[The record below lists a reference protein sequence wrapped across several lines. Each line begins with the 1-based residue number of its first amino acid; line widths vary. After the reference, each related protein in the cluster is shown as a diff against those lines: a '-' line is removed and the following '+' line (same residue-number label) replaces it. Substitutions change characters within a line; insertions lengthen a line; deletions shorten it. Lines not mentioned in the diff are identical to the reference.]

1 LNVRSNAEFIF
12 TYSSTILGIEFFS
25 SKTGRRTPLIS
36 MERQPP
42 KSVIIVG
49 GSLAGLMHALVL
61 LSLPK
66 PPTVRILERSPTAL
80 LHNQGAGIVAGNET
94 QEFFDKFVKSGRDIA
109 VTSKLRH
116 YLDRSGKVMDG
127 SVEERQQRMTS
138 WDLLYHLLRWRV
150 EGLESEYVD
159 GLSADERP
167 KASYENGCTVKA
179 LEKSDDAVKL
189 TWTSK
194 DHGEQTSEADLV
206 IAADG
211 ASSTIRRLVKPEVE
225 RKYVGYVAWRG
236 TVPENELSDM
246 AKDVFMEKFPFYHST
261 GIQVLGYLIPG
272 KNGTTE
278 PGQRLFNWVWYC
290 NYEDGSSELEEL
302 MTDVNGKRHAITL
315 PVGSMNPEVWSKQKA
330 YASQVLPPQY
340 AEAVNKTQQPFIQAI
355 TDVRSPQNSFLDGNV
370 LLVGDALAGFRPHTA
385 ASTGQ
390 AAFDALRMGD
400 WFGGEINEEKYHER
414 VLEFSKVVQ
423 EKGVMLGERS
433 QFGRHPF
440 AG

>member
-1 LNVRSNAEFIF
+1 VYCTESDKQGQL
-12 TYSSTILGIEFFS
+12 TD
-25 SKTGRRTPLIS
+25 RTRYAYQNLINMEQPL
-36 MERQPP
+36 P

-49 GSLAGLMHALVL
+49 GSLAGLMHALIL
-61 LSLPK
+61 LSSPE
-66 PPTVRILERSPTAL
+66 PPTIRILERSPTSL

-94 QEFFDKFVKSGRDIA
+94 QEFFDKIVKSGRDIA
-109 VTSKLRH
+109 VTSKLRL

-127 SVEERQQRMTS
+127 SVEKRQQRMTS

-150 EGLESEYVD
+150 EGLQSEYVD
-159 GLSADERP
+159 GLDADERP
-167 KASYENGCTVKA
+167 KATYENGCTVT
-179 LEKSDDAVKL
+179 AVEESGNMVNI
-189 TWTSK
+189 TWTHK

-211 ASSTIRRLVKPEVE
+211 ASSTIRRLIQPTVE

-236 TVPENELSDM
+236 TVPENELSDS
-246 AKDVFMEKFPFYHST
+246 AKDVFVERFPFYHST

-272 KNGTTE
+272 KNGTVE

-290 NYEDGSSELEEL
+290 NYEDGSAELEEL
-302 MTDVNGKRHAITL
+302 MTDIHGKRHAITL
-315 PVGSMNPEVWSKQKA
+315 PVGSMNPKIWSKQKA
-330 YASQVLPPQY
+330 YATQVLPPQY

-355 TDVRSPQNSFLDGNV
+355 TDVISPQNNFLGSKV

-390 AAFDALRMGD
+390 AAFDALRMGEL
-400 WFGGEINEEKYHER
+400 FGGDIDRSMYDEKI
-414 VLEFSKVVQ
+414 LGFAKTMQ
-423 EKGVMLGERS
+423 EQGVMLGERS

>member
-1 LNVRSNAEFIF
+1 
-12 TYSSTILGIEFFS
+12 
-25 SKTGRRTPLIS
+25 
-36 MERQPP
+36 
-42 KSVIIVG
+42 
-49 GSLAGLMHALVL
+49 MHALIL

-66 PPTVRILERSPTAL
+66 PPTIRILERSPTSL

-94 QEFFDKFVKSGRDIA
+94 QEFFDRFVKAGIDIA
-109 VTSKLRH
+109 VTSKLRL
-116 YLDRSGKVMDG
+116 YLDKSGKVMDG

-150 EGLESEYVD
+150 EGFQSDYVKGLE
-159 GLSADERP
+159 ADERP
-167 KASYENGCTVKA
+167 KAVYENGCTVTSV
-179 LEKSDDAVKL
+179 EESGDQVKL
-189 TWTSK
+189 TWTHK

-211 ASSTIRRLVKPEVE
+211 ASSTIRRLVKSDVE

-236 TVPENELSDM
+236 TVPEIELSDE
-246 AKDVFMEKFPFYHST
+246 AKHVFVEKFPFYHST
-261 GIQVLGYLIPG
+261 GIQALGYLIPG

-290 NYEDGSSELEEL
+290 NYEDGSTGLEDL
-302 MTDVNGKRHAITL
+302 MTDVHGKRHAITL
-315 PVGSMNPEVWSKQKA
+315 PVGSMNPEIWSRQKA
-330 YASQVLPPQY
+330 YASKVLPPQY

-355 TDVRSPQNSFLDGNV
+355 TDVISPQNSFLGGKV

-390 AAFDALRMGD
+390 AAFDALRMGELFTGD
-400 WFGGEINEEKYHER
+400 IDKATYDGQ
-414 VLEFSKVVQ
+414 VLDFSKMMQ

>member
-1 LNVRSNAEFIF
+1 MEQ
-12 TYSSTILGIEFFS
+12 
-25 SKTGRRTPLIS
+25 S
-36 MERQPP
+36 MP
-42 KSVIIVG
+42 KSIIIVG
-49 GSLAGLMHALVL
+49 GSLAGLMHALIL
-61 LSLPK
+61 LSLPN
-66 PPTVRILERSPTAL
+66 PPTIRIFERSPTAL

-94 QEFFDKFVKSGRDIA
+94 QEFFDKVVKPGREIA
-109 VTSKLRH
+109 VTSKLRL
-116 YLDRSGKVMDG
+116 YLDRSGRVMDG

-150 EGLESEYVD
+150 EGLQSEYVD
-159 GLSADERP
+159 GLDADQRP
-167 KASYENGCTVKA
+167 KATYENGCTVTA
-179 LEKSDDAVKL
+179 LEEAGNMVKL
-189 TWTSK
+189 TWSHK

-211 ASSTIRRLVKPEVE
+211 ASSTIRRLIKPDVE

-236 TVPENELSDM
+236 TVPENELSES
-246 AKDVFMEKFPFYHST
+246 AKEVFMEKFPFYHSI
-261 GIQVLGYLIPG
+261 GIQALGYLIPG
-272 KNGTTE
+272 KNGTVE

-290 NYEDGSSELEEL
+290 NYEDGSAELEEL
-302 MTDVNGKRHAITL
+302 MMDNRGKRHAITL
-315 PVGSMNPEVWSKQKA
+315 PVGSMNPKVWSKQKE

-340 AEAVNKTQQPFIQAI
+340 AEAINKTQRPFIQAV
-355 TDVRSPQNSFLDGNV
+355 TDNISPQNSFFGGKV

-390 AAFDALRMGD
+390 AAFDALRMGE
-400 WFGGEINEEKYHER
+400 WLGGDLDKSAYDEK
-414 VLEFSKVVQ
+414 VLEFAKTLQ

>member
-1 LNVRSNAEFIF
+1 VYCTESDKQGQL
-12 TYSSTILGIEFFS
+12 TD
-25 SKTGRRTPLIS
+25 RTRYAYQNLINMEQPL
-36 MERQPP
+36 P

-49 GSLAGLMHALVL
+49 GSLAGLMHALIL
-61 LSLPK
+61 LSSPE
-66 PPTVRILERSPTAL
+66 PPTIRILERSPTSL

-94 QEFFDKFVKSGRDIA
+94 QEFFDKIVKSGRDIA
-109 VTSKLRH
+109 VTSKLRL

-127 SVEERQQRMTS
+127 SVEKRQQRMTS

-150 EGLESEYVD
+150 EGLQSEYVD
-159 GLSADERP
+159 GLDADERS
-167 KASYENGCTVKA
+167 KATYENGCTVT
-179 LEKSDDAVKL
+179 AVEESGNMVNI
-189 TWTSK
+189 TWTHK

-211 ASSTIRRLVKPEVE
+211 ASSTIRRLIQPTVE

-236 TVPENELSDM
+236 TVPENELSDS
-246 AKDVFMEKFPFYHST
+246 AKDVFVERFPFYHST

-272 KNGTTE
+272 KNGTVE

-290 NYEDGSSELEEL
+290 NYEDGSAELEEL
-302 MTDVNGKRHAITL
+302 MTDIHGKRHAITL
-315 PVGSMNPEVWSKQKA
+315 PVGSMNPEIWSKQKA
-330 YASQVLPPQY
+330 YATQVLPPQY

-355 TDVRSPQNSFLDGNV
+355 TDVISPQNSFLGSKV

-390 AAFDALRMGD
+390 AAFDALRMGEL
-400 WFGGEINEEKYHER
+400 FGGDIDRSMYDEKI
-414 VLEFSKVVQ
+414 LGFAKTMQ
-423 EKGVMLGERS
+423 EQGVMLGERS

>member
-1 LNVRSNAEFIF
+1 
-12 TYSSTILGIEFFS
+12 
-25 SKTGRRTPLIS
+25 
-36 MERQPP
+36 MESQPP

-66 PPTVRILERSPTAL
+66 PPTIRILERSPTAL

-94 QEFFDKFVKSGRDIA
+94 QEFMDKFVKPGRDIA

-127 SVEERQQRMTS
+127 SVENKQQRMTS

-150 EGLESEYVD
+150 EGLDSEYVD
-159 GLSADERP
+159 GLDADERP
-167 KASYENGCTVKA
+167 KASYENGCTVTS
-179 LEKSDDAVKL
+179 LERSGDLVKL

-194 DHGEQTSEADLV
+194 DHGEQTGETDLI

-211 ASSTIRRLVKPEVE
+211 ASSTIRRLVKPGVE
-225 RKYVGYVAWRG
+225 RRYVGYVAWRG
-236 TVPENELSDM
+236 TVPENELSDQ
-246 AKDVFMEKFPFYHST
+246 AKNVFEEKFPFYHST
-261 GIQVLGYLIPG
+261 GTQALGYLIPG
-272 KNGTTE
+272 MNGTIE
-278 PGQRLFNWVWYC
+278 LVKRLFNWVWYC
-290 NYEDGSSELEEL
+290 NYEDGSAELEEL
-302 MTDVNGKRHAITL
+302 MTDTNGKRHAITL
-315 PVGSMNPEVWSKQKA
+315 PVGSMNPKVWSEQKA
-330 YASQVLPPQY
+330 RAMQVLPPQY
-340 AEAVNKTQQPFIQAI
+340 AEAVNKTKQPFIQAI
-355 TDVRSPQNSFLDGNV
+355 TDVISSQNSFMDGKV

-390 AAFDALRMGD
+390 AAFDALRLAEL
-400 WFGGEINEEKYHER
+400 FGGEIGKDAYNKR
-414 VLEFSKVVQ
+414 VLDFAKSTQ
-423 EKGVMLGERS
+423 QMGVMLGERS

>member
-1 LNVRSNAEFIF
+1 
-12 TYSSTILGIEFFS
+12 
-25 SKTGRRTPLIS
+25 
-36 MERQPP
+36 MERQLP

-109 VTSKLRH
+109 VTSKMRL

-167 KASYENGCTVKA
+167 KASYENGCTATA
-179 LEKSDDAVKL
+179 LEKSGDAVKL

-194 DHGEQTSEADLV
+194 DHGEQTGEADLV

-211 ASSTIRRLVKPEVE
+211 ASSTIRRLVKPDVK

-236 TVPENELSDM
+236 TVPEDELSDH

-272 KNGTTE
+272 KNGTTK

-302 MTDVNGKRHAITL
+302 MTDIDGKRHAITL

-340 AEAVNKTQQPFIQAI
+340 AEVVNKTHQPFIQAI
-355 TDVRSPQNSFLDGNV
+355 TDVRSPQNSFLDDRV

-400 WFGGEINEEKYHER
+400 WFGGEINEETYHEK

-423 EKGVMLGERS
+423 EQGVMLGERS

>member
-1 LNVRSNAEFIF
+1 
-12 TYSSTILGIEFFS
+12 
-25 SKTGRRTPLIS
+25 
-36 MERQPP
+36 MERPLP

-80 LHNQGAGIVAGNET
+80 LHNQGAGIVAGNEVQT
-94 QEFFDKFVKSGRDIA
+94 FFDKFVRPGRDIA
-109 VTSKLRH
+109 VTSKQRL
-116 YLDRSGKVMDG
+116 YLDHSGKVMDG

-150 EGLESEYVD
+150 EGLQSEYAD
-159 GLSADERP
+159 GLEADERP
-167 KASYENGCTVKA
+167 KATYENGCTVTA
-179 LEKSDDAVKL
+179 LEQTGEAVKL
-189 TWTSK
+189 TWAHK
-194 DHGEQTSEADLV
+194 DHGEQSSEADLV

-211 ASSTIRRLVKPEVE
+211 ASSTIRRLIKPDVE

-236 TVPENELSDM
+236 TVPETELSDE
-246 AKDVFMEKFPFYHST
+246 AKEVFVEKFPFYHST
-261 GIQVLGYLIPG
+261 GLQILGYLIPG
-272 KNGTTE
+272 KNGSTE

-290 NYEDGSSELEEL
+290 NYEDGSAELEEL
-302 MTDVNGKRHAITL
+302 MTDTNGKRHAITL
-315 PVGSMNPEVWSKQKA
+315 PVGSMNPDVWEKQKA
-330 YASQVLPPQY
+330 YASRVLPPQY
-340 AEAVNKTQQPFIQAI
+340 AEAVNKTQQPFIQAV
-355 TDVRSPQNSFLDGNV
+355 TDVICPQNSFFDGKV

-390 AAFDALRMGD
+390 AAFDALQMSELFEGFIPEVIYD
-400 WFGGEINEEKYHER
+400 DR
-414 VLEFSKVVQ
+414 VRDFAKDLQ